1 MELLQQADTRLFWLL
16 NIAWSHPVADGFMI
30 FAASSTLR
38 AVIVC
43 SAAFFIVFRRGR
55 DGAMILLLALL
66 AAAAAGGMISGVLD
80 PLFER
85 SGHGVVPWERR
96 LLVDRARFSFPIL
109 FCTSNAAAFGAI
121 VWIFF
126 GRGPAVEKVFT
137 GIVATSACLTA
148 YAMVYVGVC
157 YPGDVVAA
165 AAIGVLCAFGVYTVF
180 AWLLKNRVRARCG
193 EV

>member
-30 FAASSTLR
+30 FASSLALPAIT
-38 AVIVC
+38 VC
-43 SAAFFIVFRRGR
+43 SAALFIVVRRGR
-55 DGAMILLLALL
+55 DGAVILLLALL
-66 AAAAAGGMISGVLD
+66 AAAIAGGLISGIYD

-85 SGHGVVPWERR
+85 TGSGAAPWERR
-96 LLVDRARFSFPIL
+96 LLVDRTRLPFPAHVL
-109 FCTSNAAAFGAI
+109 ASNAAAFGAI
-121 VWIFF
+121 AWIFF

-137 GIVATSACLTA
+137 GIVAASACLTA

-157 YPGDVVAA
+157 YPGDVAA
-165 AAIGVLCAFGVYTVF
+165 GAAIGVSCAFGVYTVF
-180 AWLLKNRVRARCG
+180 AWLLKNRIHARPS